1 MNRKEKNLL
10 ALCSVAA
17 LTAAAAPVA
26 NAMHIMEGMLPP
38 AYCIMWGVLCIPFIA
53 AGFMKINRTLAENR
67 KLVVIL
73 AMAGAY
79 AFILSALKIPSVTG
93 SCSHMTGT
101 GLCAILFGPCVTA
114 IIGTIVLLFQAI
126 LLAHGGLTTLGA
138 NIFSMA
144 IAGPL
149 LSWLIYKLLK
159 KAPVP
164 RYVSVFLAA
173 ALGDLFTYCVT
184 SFELSLAY
192 PAAEGGFAA
201 SMIEFLSIFAVT
213 QIPLAVIEGL
223 ITVVVIMGLESF
235 AAGDLINLGFMA
247 KKEVSHE

>member
-1 MNRKEKNLL
+1 MNRKKKNIL
-10 ALCSVAA
+10 ALCSMAA

-38 AYCIMWGVLCIPFIA
+38 AYCILWGVLCIPFIV
-53 AGFMKINRTLAENR
+53 AGFMKINKTLSENR
-67 KLVVIL
+67 KLVVIF
-73 AMAGAY
+73 AMSGAF

-101 GLCAILFGPCVTA
+101 GLCAILFGPFATA
-114 IIGTIVLLFQAI
+114 IIGAIVLLFQAI

-149 LSWLIYKLLK
+149 LSWLIYTVLK
-159 KAPVP
+159 KTKFPKYAA
-164 RYVSVFLAA
+164 VFLAA

-184 SFELSLAY
+184 SLELSIAY
-192 PAAEGGFAA
+192 PAANGGFAA
-201 SMIEFLSIFAVT
+201 SMAEFLGIFALT
-213 QIPLAVIEGL
+213 QIPLAIIEGF

-235 AAGDLINLGFMA
+235 AKSDLVSLGFIT
-247 KKEVSHE
+247 KEAR

>member
-1 MNRKEKNLL
+1 MNRKEKNVL
-10 ALCSVAA
+10 ALCSIVALA
-17 LTAAAAPVA
+17 AAAAPTA

-38 AYCIMWGVLCIPFIA
+38 SYCILWGILCVPFIA
-53 AGFMKINRTLAENR
+53 AGFMKINKTLTDNR

-149 LSWLIYKLLK
+149 LSWLIYTALK
-159 KAPVP
+159 KTGIP
-164 RYVSVFLAA
+164 RYVKVFLAA
-173 ALGDLFTYCVT
+173 ALGDLFTYCIT
-184 SFELSLAY
+184 SFQLSLAY
-192 PAAEGGFAA
+192 PAADGGFAA
-201 SMIEFLSIFAVT
+201 SMAKFLGIFAVT
-213 QIPLAVIEGL
+213 QIPLAVIEGF

-235 AAGDLINLGFMA
+235 AKSDLISLGFM
-247 KKEVSHE
+247 KKEAH

>member
-1 MNRKEKNLL
+1 MNRKEKNVL
-10 ALCSVAA
+10 ALCSIVALA
-17 LTAAAAPVA
+17 AAAAPTA

-38 AYCIMWGVLCIPFIA
+38 SYCILWGILCVPFIA
-53 AGFMKINRTLAENR
+53 AGFMKINKTLTDNR

-149 LSWLIYKLLK
+149 LSWLIYTALK
-159 KAPVP
+159 KTGIP
-164 RYVSVFLAA
+164 RYVKVFLAA
-173 ALGDLFTYCVT
+173 ALGDLFTYCIT
-184 SFELSLAY
+184 SFQLSLAY
-192 PAAEGGFAA
+192 PAADGGKG
-201 SMIEFLSIFAVT
+201 T
-213 QIPLAVIEGL
+213 GIPCSGRL
-223 ITVVVIMGLESF
+223 
-235 AAGDLINLGFMA
+235 GD
-247 KKEVSHE
+247 